1 MFEWATMTPDLSADF
16 DTKRMRK
23 HLVSCLEKGV
33 ATPFPRVRAS
43 AKKSLHNLSSEK
55 VIII

>member
-1 MFEWATMTPDLSADF
+1 VSPDLSADF